1 MRLDTARPRGMNRA
15 PAWVRDEMRPADLG
29 KPARVLFTG
38 SAFAFFWSGG
48 AVLSNVVLP
57 FVGRGL
63 PEPERR
69 QRCREWVRWGFGVFH
84 GYMRL
89 MGLTDYDPRR
99 VALELP
105 DGPCVVIAN
114 HPTLVDVTAIVSV
127 LGDLAV
133 VVKGDYWRSG
143 VSRLLELC
151 GHIRGGSDGAL
162 EAASVAVQAL
172 ERLRDGQSVLIFP
185 EGTRSPRDG
194 LHPFQRGAFEIA
206 RRAGVPVVALF
217 VTADPPWLM
226 KHQRWFEVPDRMNS
240 MRVRRL
246 EADPPA
252 PGGRGSQELAAAYQ
266 ALYQEHLDAWLR
278 IHRSSGMVRQRTTTR
293 E

>member
-1 MRLDTARPRGMNRA
+1 MNRH
-15 PAWVRDEMRPADLG
+15 PARVCDEMRPADIG

-38 SAFAFFWSGG
+38 SAFAFFWTGG
-48 AVLSNVVLP
+48 AVLSNAVLP
-57 FVGRGL
+57 FVSLGA
-63 PEPERR
+63 PERER
-69 QRCREWVRWGFGVFH
+69 RRRCRAWVRWGFGVFH

-99 VALELP
+99 VEIELP
-105 DGPCVVIAN
+105 EGPCVVIAN

-133 VVKGDYWRSG
+133 VVKGDHWRSG
-143 VSRLLELC
+143 VGRLLALC
-151 GHIRGGSDGAL
+151 GHIRGGRDVDGGGAL

-194 LHPFQRGAFEIA
+194 LQPFQRGAFEIA

-246 EADPPA
+246 DAAPPA
-252 PGGRGSQELAAAYQ
+252 TEGRSSRELAAAYQ
-266 ALYQEHLDAWLR
+266 AVYQEHIDAWLR
-278 IHRSSGMVRQRTTTR
+278 NRRSSGMVRP
-293 E
+293 

>member
-1 MRLDTARPRGMNRA
+1 MRLDTWPPRGMNSF
-15 PAWVRDEMRPADLG
+15 PALVCDEMRPADIG
-29 KPARVLFTG
+29 KPARVILTG
-38 SAFAFFWSGG
+38 SSFAFFWSGG
-48 AVLSNVVLP
+48 AVLSNLVLP
-57 FVGRGL
+57 FVGR
-63 PEPERR
+63 EASEAERR
-69 QRCREWVRWGFGVFH
+69 RRCREWVRWGFGVFH

-99 VALELP
+99 VELDLP
-105 DGPCVVIAN
+105 DGPCVVISN

-133 VVKGDYWRSG
+133 VVKGAWWRPG

-151 GHIRGGSDGAL
+151 GHICGGADEEGGGAL
-162 EAASVAVQAL
+162 EAAAVAVQAL

-185 EGTRSPRDG
+185 EGTRSPREG

-206 RRAGVPVVALF
+206 YRAGVPVVALF

-246 EADPPA
+246 DAAPPA
-252 PGGRGSQELAAAYQ
+252 TAGRGSRELAAAYEK
-266 ALYQEHLDAWLR
+266 LYKEHLDAWLR
-278 IHRSSGMVRQRTTTR
+278 NRRGSGMVRH
-293 E
+293 